1 MRRESAVGDVSL
13 KPLSTLPPGT
23 LAEVRSLNS
32 SDSVLS
38 RKLSV
43 MGVVP
48 GVTVKVASIAPLGD
62 PIEIEIMGYSL
73 ALRLNEAETVKV
85 AVID

>member
-1 MRRESAVGDVSL
+1 MLR
-13 KPLSTLPPGT
+13 PLSILSPGT
-23 LAEVRSLNS
+23 LAEVRSLDS

-48 GVTVKVASIAPLGD
+48 GVTVKVTSVAPLGD
-62 PIEIEIMGYSL
+62 PIEIEVLGYSL

-85 AVID
+85 AVRE